1 MTYWME
7 NIKNGMKKKVKK
19 YDKLNSL
26 VADVLKDFKRII
38 YRAKQLNY
46 AWNKDPLI
54 FKAYEGPL
62 DWKSKLAVLKKIQPS
77 SSVGNSTEKEDDIT
91 IEMDKREKRA
101 LRDQNWENLKLSL

>member
-1 MTYWME
+1 ME

-62 DWKSKLAVLKKIQPS
+62 DWKSKLAVLKKIQPD
-77 SSVGNSTEKEDDIT
+77 VV
-91 IEMDKREKRA
+91 
-101 LRDQNWENLKLSL
+101 ENLFTSYIFNLSANLQKIHAYQVRLICTLEISFI